1 MSFTLPVFTVLET
14 RGERRCS
21 THRHE
26 HVSRGLPGWPATARS
41 RPWHLRAE
49 MSAERACG
57 YGREHRC
64 DWRVSSKTSRVPST
78 PDRPRG
84 PLRKRVV
91 ETRQKALG
99 SPSKDAGNDVRRR
112 TTRTDGWTN
121 GRRRRTASDGF
132 TGVPLPSPAENRNPK
147 PELTLG
153 QVRFGQRSRPGTP
166 TCRLMFRGKA
176 LAVV

>member
-1 MSFTLPVFTVLET
+1 M
-14 RGERRCS
+14 
-21 THRHE
+21 
-26 HVSRGLPGWPATARS
+26 
-41 RPWHLRAE
+41 
-49 MSAERACG
+49 
-57 YGREHRC
+57 
-64 DWRVSSKTSRVPST
+64 
-78 PDRPRG
+78 
-84 PLRKRVV
+84 

-153 QVRFGQRSRPGTP
+153 QVRCGLGNGADPELLPADICSEERPWLLYEKTN
-166 TCRLMFRGKA
+166 
-176 LAVV
+176 